1 MTKLPEVISTVER
14 RRGWA
19 VEDKLQILDAAFSK
33 RGSVA
38 AAADKFGVSRSLIYT
53 WRAAVRNGRMPGV
66 TMTGSGVSAFLP
78 VTVAPEVAK
87 PGTACTSGSTQTGN
101 CRAASIEVRLANGRV
116 LKASE
121 GIAPEALS
129 RLVAALDGSRT

>member
-38 AAADKFGVSRSLIYT
+38 AAADRFGVSRSLIYT

-78 VTVAPEVAK
+78 VTVVPEAAK
-87 PGTACTSGSTQTGN
+87 PDTARSSAMPGT

-121 GIAPEALS
+121 GIAPALLS
-129 RLVAALDGSRT
+129 QLAAALDGSRT